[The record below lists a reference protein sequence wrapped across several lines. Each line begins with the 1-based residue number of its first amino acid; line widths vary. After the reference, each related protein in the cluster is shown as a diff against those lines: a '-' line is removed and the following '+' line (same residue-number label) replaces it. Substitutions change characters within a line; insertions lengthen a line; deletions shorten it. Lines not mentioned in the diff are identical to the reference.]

1 MTVFVSSNNK
11 KPIIFDLNLKKSTK
25 FANTIENNG
34 LMSVVRQIQGAIRN
48 DFFKGKVIVL
58 LGARQVGKSTLIKM
72 ISENEESKTLWFDG
86 ENADVHQIL
95 KNTNNE
101 RLKQIAGNHK
111 IVVIDEAQKI
121 DQIGS
126 ILKLYADYSKDIQVI
141 ASGSSAFELRNSLN
155 EPLTGRKF
163 EYKLFPLSF
172 IEMVSHTSL
181 LEEIRNLPR
190 RLTYGYYPEI
200 VTHPQ
205 DAERLLRFL
214 SDSYL
219 YKDIFL
225 FKGLK
230 KPEKILELLKLLAWQ
245 IGSEVNYNEL
255 GKTLKLD
262 NQTIE
267 SYIEMLEQVFVIY
280 KLPAYH
286 TNQRSELK
294 KSKKIYFNDLG
305 IRNALINDFRPIEI
319 RNDAGALFENF
330 VINELRKQNEYKQ
343 VFANFYFWRN
353 TEQREI
359 DLIIQKNNVIRT
371 FETKWNPTKK
381 VKLTKSFTNIYGETI
396 FHVINQDNFFE
407 EIENFGEGY

>member
-1 MTVFVSSNNK
+1 M
-11 KPIIFDLNLKKSTK
+11 PIQ
-25 FANTIENNG
+25 
-34 LMSVVRQIQGAIRN
+34 RQIEQDIEK

-72 ISENEESKTLWFDG
+72 LPSCKSISTLWLDG
-86 ENADVHQIL
+86 ENSDVHELL
-95 KNTNNE
+95 KNVNSE
-101 RLKQIAGNHK
+101 RLKQLASNNK

-121 DQIGS
+121 ENIGS
-126 ILKLYADYSKDIQVI
+126 ILKLFADYNKNIQVI

-163 EYKLFPLSF
+163 EYKLFPISF
-172 IEMVSHTSL
+172 SEMVQHTNL
-181 LEEIRNLPR
+181 LEELRQLPQ
-190 RLTYGYYPEI
+190 RLVYGYYPEI
-200 VTHPQ
+200 VTQPN

-225 FKGLK
+225 FKGIK
-230 KPEKILELLKLLAWQ
+230 KPEKMLELLKLLAWQ

-255 GKTLKLD
+255 SNSLKID
-262 NQTIE
+262 NQTVE
-267 SYIEMLEQVFVIY
+267 SYVEMLEQVFVIY

-286 TNQRSELK
+286 TNHRTELK

-330 VINELRKQNEYKQ
+330 IINELRKQNEYKQ
-343 VFANFYFWRN
+343 VYANFYFWRN
-353 TEQREI
+353 TDQREI
-359 DLIIQKNNVIRT
+359 DLILEKNNQLKAI
-371 FETKWNPTKK
+371 EIKWNPNKK
-381 VKLTKSFTNIYGETI
+381 VRLTKSFSNIYGETN
-396 FHVINQDNFFE
+396 FMVIHRENFFE
-407 EIENFGEGY
+407 LMGNGNLLFKK